1 MKIRAGVDVGG
12 TNTKIGLV
20 DSNGNI
26 LKHARFSTADCS
38 TYEIFIDS
46 IGNSIRELL
55 DPEDELVG
63 IGIGAPNGN
72 FYSGCVE
79 FAPNM
84 PFKGVL
90 TIRDSLKKS
99 FDCPIV
105 LTNDANAAAMGEKL
119 YGAAKDYED
128 FIVITLGTGVGSG
141 IYCNGQLVYGHDG
154 FAGELGHVI
163 VYPGGRLCGCGRR
176 GCLEPYAN
184 QRGVLQTLEELKPN
198 FAESS
203 LHGIEPINAKIIS
216 DHAHAGDAL
225 GIAVFEQTGKYLGFA
240 FANFMA
246 FLSPKAIFLFGGI
259 SRAGDLI
266 RKPLI
271 EEMEHNMLI
280 VFKDK
285 LEVRFS
291 ELSDD
296 DAAILGA
303 AALVG

>member
-1 MKIRAGVDVGG
+1 MKVIAGVDIGG

-20 DSNGNI
+20 SPEGKVIRYNRFKTGSLPDFEQFI
-26 LKHARFSTADCS
+26 LAVVEHINALVLPN
-38 TYEIFIDS
+38 E
-46 IGNSIRELL
+46 
-55 DPEDELVG
+55 ELVG
-63 IGIGAPNGN
+63 IGVGAPNGN
-72 FYSGCVE
+72 FYTGAVE
-79 FAPNM
+79 SAPNM
-84 PFKGVL
+84 PFKGFL
-90 TIRDSLKKS
+90 PIRDSLKKHFS
-99 FDCPIV
+99 CPIE

-119 YGAAKDYED
+119 YGAAKDYND
-128 FIVITLGTGVGSG
+128 FVVITLGTGVGSG
-141 IYCNGQLVYGHDG
+141 IYCNGKLVYGHDG

-163 VYPGGRLCGCGRR
+163 VYPGGRLCGCGRQ

-184 QRGVLQTLEELKPN
+184 ERGVKQTFEELKAQYPN
-198 FAESS
+198 SS
-203 LHGIEPINAKIIS
+203 LQGIEDVNGKIIS
-216 DHAHAGDAL
+216 DHANQGDELA
-225 GIAVFEQTGKYLGFA
+225 IAVFEQTGKYLGFA

-259 SRAGDLI
+259 SRAGELI
-266 RKPLI
+266 RKPLV
-271 EEMEHNMLI
+271 EEMEKNMLN

>member
-1 MKIRAGVDVGG
+1 MKVIAGVDIGG

-20 DSNGNI
+20 SPKGRVIRYNRFKTGSLPNFEQFI
-26 LKHARFSTADCS
+26 LAIVEHINALVLPN
-38 TYEIFIDS
+38 E
-46 IGNSIRELL
+46 ELI
-55 DPEDELVG
+55 G

-72 FYSGCVE
+72 FYSGSVE
-79 FAPNM
+79 HAPNM
-84 PFKGVL
+84 PFKGIL
-90 TIRDSLKKS
+90 PIRETLKNHFS
-99 FDCPIV
+99 CRV
-105 LTNDANAAAMGEKL
+105 ELTNDANAAAMGEKL

-184 QRGVLQTLEELKPN
+184 QRGVLKTLEELKPN
-198 FAESS
+198 FPESS

-216 DHAHAGDAL
+216 DHAHTGDAL
-225 GIAVFEQTGKYLGFA
+225 AIAVFEQTGKYLGFA

-271 EEMEHNMLI
+271 DEMERNMLI

>member
-198 FAESS
+198 FPESS

-225 GIAVFEQTGKYLGFA
+225 AIAVFQQTGKYLGFA

-271 EEMEHNMLI
+271 DEMERNMLI